1 MVEAVDGDILLNFS
15 IDRIAKEAAKAAST
29 LVVCN
34 HVPTAQEVLGHSRTK
49 WEAVR
54 KKGQKRHRERAAM
67 FRATERQ

>member
-1 MVEAVDGDILLNFS
+1 MESDRKILEQKRHTVKAVDGDILSNSS

-49 WEAVR
+49 
-54 KKGQKRHRERAAM
+54 
-67 FRATERQ
+67 